1 MVDHRP
7 LPFYIRSASP
17 IASRRTRI
25 ADMADK
31 GTSKKTRT
39 PFDYADYERQCRD
52 RQWNRELLMPYV
64 DHFRGCRQVLDL
76 ACGPG
81 LFLELL
87 AENGIAALGVER
99 NPEAVRLVREQG
111 GSVVEADVFTFL
123 AESPAAYDG
132 VFCSHFIEHLPFEKV
147 LGLIESVG
155 DRLAPGGTFVL
166 VFPNPESIRMQLFG
180 FWRDPEHVRFYH
192 PELIEAVCTHY
203 GLTVVASNWRAAPFA
218 LPPPPPPA
226 PPPSSSVVAEPARK
240 EPATGLR
247 ELGRRLYR
255 KLLRAL
261 RLASRGEVAALEA
274 YVHREKSTLPQ
285 EFLDWAA
292 RADFALNRMWAWHDN
307 ALIVC
312 RKPKAES
319 EDLVS

>member
-1 MVDHRP
+1 M
-7 LPFYIRSASP
+7 
-17 IASRRTRI
+17 RI

-31 GTSKKTRT
+31 DPSKKLRT

-52 RQWNRELLMPYV
+52 RRWNRELSLPYV
-64 DHFRGCRQVLDL
+64 AHFRGCRQVLDL

-87 AENGIAALGVER
+87 AENGIPALGVER
-99 NPEAVRLVREQG
+99 NPEAVRLVREHG

-123 AESPAAYDG
+123 AESSDVYDG

-147 LGLIESVG
+147 LSLIEAIG
-155 DRLAPGGTFVL
+155 ERLAPGGTFVL

-192 PELIEAVCTHY
+192 PELIESVCTHY
-203 GLTVVASNWRAAPFA
+203 GLSVIASNWREAPFA
-218 LPPPPPPA
+218 I
-226 PPPSSSVVAEPARK
+226 PPPSAPVVPPSLSLAAEPGRK

-247 ELGRRLYR
+247 ELGRQMYR
-255 KLLRAL
+255 KLLRTL
-261 RLASRGEVAALEA
+261 RLASRGDVAALEA
-274 YVHREKSTLPQ
+274 YVHQRNTALPQ

-312 RKPKAES
+312 RKPLAENG
-319 EDLVS
+319 DLVS

>member
-1 MVDHRP
+1 
-7 LPFYIRSASP
+7 
-17 IASRRTRI
+17 
-25 ADMADK
+25 MADE
-31 GTSKKTRT
+31 GTSKKTVA

-52 RQWNRELLMPYV
+52 RRWNRDLLAPYV
-64 DHFRGCRQVLDL
+64 EHFRGCRQVLDL

-87 AENGIAALGVER
+87 AENGIAATGVER

-111 GSVVEADVFTFL
+111 GSVVEADVFAFL

-147 LGLIESVG
+147 LSLIESIAH
-155 DRLAPGGTFVL
+155 RLEPGGTFVL

-192 PELIEAVCTHY
+192 PELIEAVCKHY
-203 GLTVVASNWRAAPFA
+203 GFSVVAFNWREAPFA
-218 LPPPPPPA
+218 VPPPQA
-226 PPPSSSVVAEPARK
+226 PSPPSPSVVIEPVPQ

-247 ELGRRLYR
+247 QLGGRLYR

-261 RLASRGEVAALEA
+261 RLASRGEVTALEA
-274 YVHREKSTLPQ
+274 YIHQGRVTLPQ

-312 RKPKAES
+312 RKPQAER
-319 EDLVS
+319 EDLAS